1 MTKRTESPGA
11 GSVRAGFYT
20 AASML
25 LVSAVAGAVGIVIA
39 RKFGRTDKT
48 DGLLAAY
55 GVFIVIAIAAQAIRV
70 AILPELT
77 RARDGRRLAGE
88 VAGYALALAVF
99 AVPLVLV
106 AELAA
111 HPLAGLLTGGR
122 TGLARDTA
130 ADALQWMVPAAAAYL
145 FAGLAASALAAL
157 DDYGTAALGYAAG
170 SLLGLTLILLR
181 SSPDGIIAVAWGM
194 ALNASV
200 ALLVPAV
207 VLAVRALQA
216 RMPGGAIR
224 PVGPPLHRRLGS
236 FAVSAA
242 LPLALQLLYVVCLP
256 FAARV
261 GTGAP
266 TSFVYAYLAAAS
278 LVTVAAASLGLAT
291 SVPLTRRGLE
301 PDAVANHIVSA
312 SWLALTLIGAAAGVF
327 ALAGGKVVSGVLG
340 HSYAGDVGSE
350 VGRLVV
356 VMSPWMLAAVG
367 VAVTFPLC
375 FVVGRTRALPWV
387 AVGVLVFQVPLAWAG
402 ERLLHLDGLAVSL
415 AIATFIV
422 LAVLLGELRVLGTA
436 LRGLLVA
443 GAIVGAISVLAFA
456 VPAFGL
462 GAIPSAAVGIALYV
476 GIFALVRP
484 SGLRQSWRYLRALS

>member
-1 MTKRTESPGA
+1 
-11 GSVRAGFYT
+11 
-20 AASML
+20 
-25 LVSAVAGAVGIVIA
+25 
-39 RKFGRTDKT
+39 
-48 DGLLAAY
+48 
-55 GVFIVIAIAAQAIRV
+55 
-70 AILPELT
+70 
-77 RARDGRRLAGE
+77 
-88 VAGYALALAVF
+88 
-99 AVPLVLV
+99 
-106 AELAA
+106 
-111 HPLAGLLTGGR
+111 
-122 TGLARDTA
+122 
-130 ADALQWMVPAAAAYL
+130 
-145 FAGLAASALAAL
+145 
-157 DDYGTAALGYAAG
+157 
-170 SLLGLTLILLR
+170 
-181 SSPDGIIAVAWGM
+181 
-194 ALNASV
+194 
-200 ALLVPAV
+200 
-207 VLAVRALQA
+207 
-216 RMPGGAIR
+216 
-224 PVGPPLHRRLGS
+224 
-236 FAVSAA
+236 
-242 LPLALQLLYVVCLP
+242 
-256 FAARV
+256 
-261 GTGAP
+261 
-266 TSFVYAYLAAAS
+266 
-278 LVTVAAASLGLAT
+278 
-291 SVPLTRRGLE
+291 LTRRGLE
-301 PDAVANHIVSA
+301 PDAAANHIVSA

-476 GIFALVRP
+476 GILALVRP